1 MPRPGPRR
9 PVLALRMSDD
19 QIATQDNQAIAED
32 LLTEQGEPNRSE
44 LIRIMVE
51 YARETMPAGRR
62 PESWVYRG

>member
-19 QIATQDNQAIAED
+19 QIAALDDQAIAEE
-32 LLTEQGEPNRSE
+32 LLTKQGEPNRSE

-51 YARETMPAGRR
+51 YARENMPASWR
-62 PESWVYRG
+62 PEGWTYRG

>member
-19 QIATQDNQAIAED
+19 QIVALDDQAIAEE
-32 LLTEQGEPNRSE
+32 LLTKQGEPNRSE

-51 YARETMPAGRR
+51 YAHQNMPAGWR
-62 PESWVYRG
+62 PEGWTYRG